1 MRKGIQADGQFR
13 GNHRRIFTRRT
24 GASNGVA
31 SKFTGIVGFAGER
44 PVV

>member
-1 MRKGIQADGQFR
+1 MRKGVQADGQFR
-13 GNHRRIFTRRT
+13 GNHRRIFTRRP

-31 SKFTGIVGFAGER
+31 NKFTGIAGFACER